1 MNVSANNQ
9 YQTPY
14 ADLFI
19 NRENELDKLIRL
31 LDKTVSGQGGLVLI
45 NGEAGS
51 GKSMLVQK
59 FCGYTES
66 KGIRMIRIRFSK
78 ESEFDPYKPFYDVL
92 IKNSRAEVLQSAT
105 GSESELN
112 GYLKQDGDSLPQ
124 SVNTESLYSL
134 QSQSTI
140 IKQAVVSRLKSQAD
154 SEPVL
159 IIFEDIH
166 LASQTTW
173 RFIHYLTEKIAENK
187 ILLIGT
193 LRQDGKRVDGKDI
206 PVYSDVLY
214 RMNRDGLLNRI
225 RLERFTENEVRSFLF
240 KMFKKTDF
248 TTDFISVLNETSGG
262 LPAQLKKTIDILID
276 EQVIYQKDGIW
287 FNKADLSDDAI
298 LKIIFGHVN
307 SHSILKK
314 IHSLS
319 EKQIKILK
327 YVCMLDHD
335 FGYPLIARLTGY
347 ANVIV
352 LKELH
357 SLEKQKYLINT
368 QENTFRLKSHEVKAA
383 LLGQIS
389 PEQKNKLHEEI
400 AEAIK
405 SLRLYDPVKRTY
417 YLAFHYSRS
426 ENKSAAFRYLIQ
438 AGEQALFRFAFTE
451 AKTFYERALSLYQ
464 NGDTGIEELQII
476 FTHIQLAWLDRVLG
490 HYEQSLLHCQKALEV
505 YSDDAGEQ
513 TINAILMQES
523 FTYFRLNDWDKAM
536 ADLKRCL
543 NNQHLMS
550 TFEKS
555 MAYYGFGNI
564 YFELGKYELAREN
577 YEKAL
582 NLADEINSKPMK
594 GLILN
599 NYGALENVS
608 GNPIKAI
615 KHYSSCIPLFKELG
629 DKFGLARVYLNIGIT
644 YADQGDWERG
654 NEFYSS
660 SLKLSDELG
669 LKPLKSIAFL
679 NRALALVNLNQIESA
694 TEYNLKAKRILENLN
709 DQLGLAEYYKIN
721 GIINQKKGDYKTAE
735 ENFFHAHEK
744 YKAHNNILGCAETE
758 LEIGLMYRKKGDADT
773 SVSWFR
779 EAKEHFKTLGLS
791 KKIRHIDNIIE
802 QLIGQ
807 ENKEKISVE

>member
-1 MNVSANNQ
+1 MNASANNL
-9 YQTPY
+9 YHTNNT
-14 ADLFI
+14 DFFI
-19 NRENELDKLIRL
+19 NREKELEKLIRL
-31 LDKTVSGQGGLVLI
+31 LDNTISGQGGLVLI

-51 GKSMLVQK
+51 GKTMLVQRL
-59 FCGYTES
+59 FDYTQS
-66 KGIRMIRIRFSK
+66 KGIRVIRVKFSR

-92 IKNSRAEVLQSAT
+92 KKNSRKEVLKSAADANA
-105 GSESELN
+105 ELN
-112 GYLKQDGDSLPQ
+112 GYPGHRSDNNRHG
-124 SVNTESLYSL
+124 VNTESLYSL
-134 QSQSTI
+134 QSQNTI

-154 SEPVL
+154 SRPIM
-159 IIFEDIH
+159 IILDDIH

-187 ILLIGT
+187 ILLIAT
-193 LRQDGKRVDGKDI
+193 LRQDGKRVVGKEI

-225 RLERFTENEVRSFLF
+225 RLERFTENEVRSFLYQ
-240 KMFKKTDF
+240 MFKKTDF
-248 TTDFISVLNETSGG
+248 TTDFISVLNEISGG

-276 EQVIYQKDGIW
+276 EQVIYHKDGIW
-287 FNKADLSDDAI
+287 FNKPDLSNDAI
-298 LKIIFGHVN
+298 LKIIFRHVN
-307 SHSILKK
+307 SRSILKK
-314 IHSLS
+314 LSSLS
-319 EKQIKILK
+319 DRQIKILR
-327 YVCMLDHD
+327 YVCLLDHD
-335 FGYPLIARLTGY
+335 FGYPLITRLTGY
-347 ANVIV
+347 SNVIV

-357 SLEKQKYLINT
+357 SLEKQKYLINSR
-368 QENTFRLKSHEVKAA
+368 ENTFRLKSHEVKAA

-389 PEQKNKLHEEI
+389 SDQKNKLHEEI

-405 SLRLYDPVKRTY
+405 ALRLYDPVKRTY

-426 ENKSAAFRYLIQ
+426 KNRNAAFRYLIQ

-451 AKTFYERALSLYQ
+451 ARTFYEKALYLYQ
-464 NGDTGIEELQII
+464 NADTEVEELQII
-476 FTHIQLAWLDRVLG
+476 FTHTQLAWLDRVLG
-490 HYEQSLLHCQKALEV
+490 YYEQSLLHCEKALEL

-523 FTYFRLNDWDKAM
+523 FTYFRLNNWDKAE
-536 ADLKRCL
+536 AALKRCL
-543 NNQHLMS
+543 ANQHLMS

-555 MAYYGFGNI
+555 MAFYGFGNI
-564 YFELGKYELAREN
+564 YFELGKYDLAREN
-577 YEKAL
+577 YDKAL
-582 NLADEINSKPMK
+582 QLSDEINSKPMK

-615 KHYSSCIPLFKELG
+615 KHYSSCIPIFKELG

-679 NRALALVNLNQIESA
+679 NRALALVNLNQVDAA

-709 DQLGLAEYYKIN
+709 DQLGLAEHYKIN
-721 GIINQKKGDYKTAE
+721 GIISQKKGDYKTAE
-735 ENFFHAHEK
+735 ENFFHAHDK
-744 YKAHNNILGCAETE
+744 YTTHNNILGCAETE
-758 LEIGLMYRKKGDADT
+758 FEMGLMYRKKGDAGA

-779 EAKEHFKTLGLS
+779 KASEHFKKLGLT
-791 KKIRHIDNIIE
+791 KKVRHIDKLIE
-802 QLIGQ
+802 QLMSL
-807 ENKEKISVE
+807 EKISVE